1 MRAGARYVDKGK
13 RVRCV
18 IDRSFPRFF
27 DDARPDRETL
37 RARLQQLRLV
47 ADASAAIDAIEA
59 KDNPD
64 TADNRRAET
73 HG

>member
-1 MRAGARYVDKGK
+1 MT
-13 RVRCV
+13 
-18 IDRSFPRFF
+18 P
-27 DDARPDRETL
+27 PDRETL
-37 RARLQQLRLV
+37 RARLQQLRLF